1 MIVSITVTVLVLALG
16 VWRRNHPGFWPR
28 GIAAIVVAWAMPFL
42 FSGGGTLEHPEGDG
56 LITHLVRR
64 ATDDGPVMG
73 LWAIFVLVAGY
84 GSIIWLIV
92 SAVLKSR
99 PKTAAIEIR
108 G

>member
-1 MIVSITVTVLVLALG
+1 MLASFPASILNQIPAESGIPFDSIKKQTAL
-16 VWRRNHPGFWPR
+16 
-28 GIAAIVVAWAMPFL
+28 
-42 FSGGGTLEHPEGDG
+42 
-56 LITHLVRR
+56 
-64 ATDDGPVMG
+64 MG

-99 PKTAAIEIR
+99 PKTAAIDVR

>member
-1 MIVSITVTVLVLALG
+1 MIVSIIVTMLVLALG
-16 VWRRNHPGFWPR
+16 VWRRNQPGFWPR
-28 GIAAIVVAWAMPFL
+28 GIAAVVIAWALPFL
-42 FSGGGTLEHPEGDG
+42 FSGGGTLERPEGDG

-64 ATDDGPVMG
+64 ATDDGPLMA

-99 PKTAAIEIR
+99 PKTIEV
-108 G
+108 GG